1 MSIRLTNRIQDFTL
15 NNNDVL
21 RRLRYTFDL
30 KELTIVDMFS
40 QADGV
45 ATQDQVTSWLK
56 KEDDTGYVEMV
67 DVELAT
73 FLNGF
78 INSKRGKREG
88 PQPEAETRLTNNAI
102 FMKLRIAL
110 NLQAD
115 DILDIMALAEFNL
128 SRHELSS
135 FFRKKGTRQYCE
147 CKDQILRNFLMGLQK
162 KHRE

>member
-1 MSIRLTNRIQDFTL
+1 M

-21 RRLRYTFDL
+21 RRLRYTFAL
-30 KELTIVDMFS
+30 KELAIVEIF
-40 QADGV
+40 AEAEGV
-45 ATQDQVTSWLK
+45 ATQDQITAWLK
-56 KEDDTGYVEMV
+56 KDDEADYVEML
-67 DVELAT
+67 DIELAT

-78 INSKRGKREG
+78 INQKRGKREG

-115 DILDIMALAEFNL
+115 DILDIMELAEFSL

-162 KHRE
+162 KFRG

>member
-1 MSIRLTNRIQDFTL
+1 M

-30 KELTIVDMFS
+30 KELAIVDIFAS
-40 QADGV
+40 ADGV
-45 ATQDQVTSWLK
+45 ATQEQITAWLK
-56 KEDDTGYVEMV
+56 KEDDAGYVEMI
-67 DVELAT
+67 DIELAT

-88 PQPEAETRLTNNAI
+88 PQPVPEKRLTNNAI

-110 NLQAD
+110 NLQAE
-115 DILDIMALAEFNL
+115 DILDIMSLAEFNL
-128 SRHELSS
+128 SKHELSS
-135 FFRKKGTRQYCE
+135 FFRKPDNRHYCE

-162 KHRE
+162 HYRPKA

>member
-1 MSIRLTNRIQDFTL
+1 M

-21 RRLRYTFDL
+21 RRLRYTFAL
-30 KELTIVDMFS
+30 KESAIVDIF
-40 QADGV
+40 AEAEGV
-45 ATQDQVTSWLK
+45 ATQDQITAWLK
-56 KEDDTGYVEMV
+56 KDDDAGYVEMI

-78 INSKRGKREG
+78 INQKRGKREG

-115 DILDIMALAEFNL
+115 DILDIMALAEFSL

-162 KHRE
+162 KFRG

>member
-1 MSIRLTNRIQDFTL
+1 L

-30 KELTIVDMFS
+30 KELAIVEIFASAEETIA
-40 QADGV
+40 QE
-45 ATQDQVTSWLK
+45 QVTAWLK
-56 KEDDTGYVEMV
+56 KEEETGYVEMV
-67 DVELAT
+67 DVEMAT

-78 INSKRGKREG
+78 INTKRGKREG
-88 PQPEAETRLTNNAI
+88 AQPEPERRLTNNAI

-115 DILDIMALAEFNL
+115 DILDIMSLAEFNL
-128 SRHELSS
+128 SKHELSS
-135 FFRKKGTRQYCE
+135 FFRKPDNRHYCE

-162 KHRE
+162 HYRA

>member
-1 MSIRLTNRIQDFTL
+1 L

-21 RRLRYTFDL
+21 RRLRYTFAL
-30 KELTIVDMFS
+30 KELAIVEIF
-40 QADGV
+40 AEAEGV
-45 ATQDQVTSWLK
+45 ATQDQITAWLK
-56 KEDDTGYVEMV
+56 KDDEADYVEML

-78 INSKRGKREG
+78 INQKRGKREG

-115 DILDIMALAEFNL
+115 DILDIMELAEFSL

-162 KHRE
+162 KFRG